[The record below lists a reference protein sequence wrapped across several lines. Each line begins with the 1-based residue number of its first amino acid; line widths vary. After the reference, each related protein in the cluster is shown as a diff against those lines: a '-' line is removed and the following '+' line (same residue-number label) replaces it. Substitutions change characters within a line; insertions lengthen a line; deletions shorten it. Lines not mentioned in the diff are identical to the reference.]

1 MPADVVSL
9 SAHKAQKQ
17 AKIAQEA
24 VAAVSGSLLGREAV
38 QSAAADLACH
48 FAALVFDGRVAD
60 SLMGIDAMQRL
71 LTQVRGNIERG
82 EDACLLH
89 IVQHLH
95 GTIDGLEAAR

>member
-1 MPADVVSL
+1 MPDNVVSL

-24 VAAVSGSLLGREAV
+24 AAAVSGCLMGREAV

-48 FAALVFDGRVAD
+48 FIALALDGRCHDA
-60 SLMGIDAMQRL
+60 LIGIDAMQRL
-71 LTQVRGNIERG
+71 LTQVRGNIEHR

-95 GTIDGLEAAR
+95 GTIDGQEAVR